1 MSRSFGDPMITLDE
15 SLKRLLTATVDRSS
29 PLPMYVQIAA
39 SLRSMIQSGVL
50 APGSLLPSEKQLCDT
65 FGVSRMTLRQAY
77 DVLDREELLR
87 SQRGRGTQVL
97 PPRMRKE
104 QQQMRSFTEE
114 IRSRGGKPK
123 SKILRFESTDPT
135 PASRQ
140 NLQLP
145 DGQHVYRIERI
156 RFNDTTP
163 LAIEK
168 VEIPCFL
175 CPDLDK
181 YDLLGHSLYEI
192 LEREFKL
199 RLDHCTETISAAMP
213 SREERELLEL
223 PKGVAVLRIE
233 RKTLTINDT
242 PAELAVTTYRG
253 DLYQA
258 VVRSIR
264 PPSRN

>member
-1 MSRSFGDPMITLDE
+1 MSRSFDKKMITLDE
-15 SLKRLLTATVDRSS
+15 PLRRLLTASVDRSS

-39 SLRSMIQSGVL
+39 SLRSMIQSGSL

-77 DVLDREELLR
+77 DLLDREELVR

-104 QQQMRSFTEE
+104 QQEMRSFTEE
-114 IRSRGGKPK
+114 IRSRGGKPR
-123 SKILRFESTDPT
+123 SRILRFEALDPS
-135 PASRQ
+135 PVSKHS
-140 NLQLP
+140 LQLP
-145 DGQHVYRIERI
+145 DGQRVHRIERI
-156 RFNDTTP
+156 RYNDATP

-175 CPDLDK
+175 CPELGKFDLA
-181 YDLLGHSLYEI
+181 GQSLYKI
-192 LEREFKL
+192 LEREFQL
-199 RLDHCTETISAAMP
+199 RLDHCVETISASMP
-213 SREERELLEL
+213 NRAERELLEL

-233 RKTLTINDT
+233 RKTLTVNDT

-253 DLYQA
+253 DMYQA
-258 VVRSIR
+258 VVHSIR
-264 PPSRN
+264 PSSRA

>member
-1 MSRSFGDPMITLDE
+1 MITLDD

-50 APGSLLPSEKQLCDT
+50 PPGSLLPSEKQLCDS

-77 DVLDREELLR
+77 DVLDREELVR

-114 IRSRGGKPK
+114 IRARGGNPK
-123 SKILRFESTDPT
+123 SKILRLKATDPS
-135 PASRQ
+135 PASQ
-140 NLQLP
+140 QSLQLP
-145 DGQHVYRIERI
+145 DGQRVYRIERI
-156 RFNDTTP
+156 RFNDTIP
-163 LAIEK
+163 LAIER

-175 CPDLDK
+175 CPGLDK
-181 YDLLGHSLYEI
+181 FDLLGHSLYEI

-199 RLDHCTETISAAMP
+199 SLDHCIETISASIP
-213 SREERELLEL
+213 NRDERELLDL
-223 PKGVAVLRIE
+223 PKGVAILRIE
-233 RKTLTINDT
+233 RKTLTVNGT

-253 DLYQA
+253 DMYQA
-258 VVRSIR
+258 VVRSVR
-264 PPSRN
+264 GPARS